1 MTTFRTGWRIIAAH
15 KLYMTFYVVWLCVMM
30 VMMSFS
36 VVSGSVRGDDE
47 TVFTTAKASVAVI
60 NRDTSDSGR
69 ALSESLRRYFAAS
82 DTVIE
87 LDDQPVVLQNAVA
100 TDHVDLIAIVPKG
113 YAAEFG
119 RACRQ
124 GGAVPKLNTVTSYSS
139 SLGTMAQMEIDAFLD
154 NVRISAAS
162 AVSGDGGGKT
172 DDDGGMVAAAAG
184 QVAKDKRNAVES
196 GSWDVRVMGGDAS
209 DDAASEATGFAFT
222 IKIICYAAFVAIT
235 VLVSVATASFSEANR
250 RRRLAVCATPQ
261 FGIGLQQVLVCVTFS
276 AAVWA
281 LYMLVS
287 VGLMAFCGADLDAIP
302 LGGYAMAA
310 ASAFA
315 VILVAACFGY
325 LLSAAGLS
333 EIAVNGAANV
343 MGLIIMFTSGMAFSP
358 SIMPR
363 SLIVIGKLLPGWWYC
378 VSVDNA
384 LGVGTAQRVDA
395 AAWAQCVGLVML
407 FGAAFVCLGLALR
420 RIRMSEKG

>member
-47 TVFTTAKASVAVI
+47 PVFATAKASVAVV
-60 NRDTSDSGR
+60 NRDGSDAGR
-69 ALSESLRRYFAAS
+69 ALAESLRRYVAVS
-82 DTVIE
+82 DTLVE
-87 LDDQPVVLQNAVA
+87 LDDQPMTLQNAVA

-113 YAAEFG
+113 YASDFD

-124 GGAVPKLNTVTSYSS
+124 GSAMPKLDTVTSYSS
-139 SLGTMAQMEIDAFLD
+139 SLGTMARMEIDAFLD

-162 AVSGDGGGKT
+162 AASGDGGDAADG
-172 DDDGGMVAAAAG
+172 DGGLVAVAARQA
-184 QVAKDKRNAVES
+184 VKDKRSAVES
-196 GSWDVRVMGGDAS
+196 GSWDVRVVSEDAG

-261 FGIGLQQVLVCVTFS
+261 FGIGLQQILVCVTFS

-287 VGLMAFCGADLDAIP
+287 VGLLAFCGADLGAIP

-310 ASAFA
+310 ISAFA

-384 LGVGTAQRVDA
+384 LGVGTAQHVDVMT
-395 AAWAQCVGLVML
+395 WAQCAGLVML

-420 RIRMSEKG
+420 RIRMSDKG